1 MSTQSGALGL
11 QADGGIAQD
20 FLMTDPEGL
29 DPALLPTGQGDE
41 EAQFHQLGFGE
52 VAMEIRPEL
61 VVGDVGIPK
70 DGTGVAEGSL
80 LTLVVSVRVLELK
93 ELVVV
98 GFG

>member
-1 MSTQSGALGL
+1 
-11 QADGGIAQD
+11 
-20 FLMTDPEGL
+20 MTDPEGL

-41 EAQFHQLGFGE
+41 EAKFHQFGFGE

-61 VVGDVGIPK
+61 VVGDFGIPE
-70 DGTGVAEGSL
+70 DGAGVAEGGL
-80 LTLVVSVRVLELK
+80 LTLVVSIRVLELK